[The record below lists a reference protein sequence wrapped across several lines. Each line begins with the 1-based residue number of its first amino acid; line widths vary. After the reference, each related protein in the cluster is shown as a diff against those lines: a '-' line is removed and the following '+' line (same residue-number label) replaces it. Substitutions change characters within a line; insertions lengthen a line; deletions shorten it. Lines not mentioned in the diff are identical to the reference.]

1 MNPKVTWAIIGIAAL
16 FGLGYLASRVGNI
29 GARSARNGVVAPLL
43 TLSDPL
49 VPGVAVTVRW
59 TTSLGQETEPV
70 ILKARSNQVEEIVGQ
85 GEFGAG
91 QAMITIPCEFGGQTI
106 GVGLYEVVDTNEQ
119 LITQQT
125 VRVLTAGP
133 DCLR

>member
-1 MNPKVTWAIIGIAAL
+1 MNSKVTWAIIGVAAL
-16 FGLGYLASRVGNI
+16 LGLGYLASRVGNI
-29 GARSARNGVVAPLL
+29 GARSARNGTIVPAL

-49 VPGVAVTVRW
+49 VPGVAVAVHW

-70 ILKARSNQVEEIVGQ
+70 VLKARSNQVEEIVGQ

-91 QAMITIPCEFGGQTI
+91 QAMITIPCEFGGETI
-106 GVGLYEVVDTNEQ
+106 GVGLYKVVDASEQ

-125 VRVLTAGP
+125 VRVLPPGP